1 VSCTE
6 HQSCSSVPR
15 NTYHGGNSDSDVS
28 TLTAFVCRLQETVGN
43 RRKNDNTERH
53 RGKSKVMIFV
63 VKSSDFPNFI
73 FYDATFSRVSM
84 CTFLGYS
91 ITEDLSDNDDMQYK
105 AIYVLIMPCFEI
117 LRLYIICK

>member
-1 VSCTE
+1 
-6 HQSCSSVPR
+6 
-15 NTYHGGNSDSDVS
+15 
-28 TLTAFVCRLQETVGN
+28 
-43 RRKNDNTERH
+43 
-53 RGKSKVMIFV
+53 MIFV